1 MRTITA
7 REAEEHFDQLL
18 VSARREP
25 VTVTAAGSEAAVV
38 LSADAYAR
46 LRGDALTALR
56 ATLNRTRAY
65 AASQGLTDAEL
76 DRLLADEG

>member
-7 REAEEHFDQLL
+7 REAEKHFDQLL
-18 VSARREP
+18 VNARREP
-25 VTVTAAGSEAAVV
+25 VTVTAAGAEAAVV

-46 LRGDALTALR
+46 LRGDALAALR
-56 ATLNRTRAY
+56 ATLDGTRAY

-76 DRLLADEG
+76 DRLLADDI